1 MDVVVGQ
8 RFELALT
15 ERGHRASGTE
25 IDESSAVEVFAP
37 AFPREMAS
45 EFVGRFGGGAVER
58 GPDGLMATVADFEK
72 VGTSARHQ
80 VLGTKITPA
89 ISTSESTEYDE
100 NHGIK
105 HQKKSFLLS

>member
-58 GPDGLMATVADFEK
+58 GPDGLMATVA
-72 VGTSARHQ
+72 TSRKSERP
-80 VLGTKITPA
+80 LDIRYLESKITPA

>member
-58 GPDGLMATVADFEK
+58 GLDGLMATVADFEK

-80 VLGTKITPA
+80 VLGI
-89 ISTSESTEYDE
+89 E
-100 NHGIK
+100 NNSSHFNLRI
-105 HQKKSFLLS
+105 H